1 MVGEKLDSPPPPA
14 VAGYRRSTGPQSVDS
29 QTRAGGSFGAGQG
42 DEWRPRSSSRSTARS
57 LPLSFS
63 LFSTPL
69 KKSLAE
75 TTKEGR
81 SKNAEQQEQQREEEE
96 EEEDYR
102 TTKEMGS
109 AEREGAGGG
118 GEAEGVRENGGMKQQ
133 EGIRKLVVG
142 VCVMEKKVRE
152 QDEEEEEE
160 DEEEEEEKK
169 GS

>member
-1 MVGEKLDSPPPPA
+1 MASAVQFAVYRAVSPSLLLSLLPLDDHAGEEKPRGDDEGRKEQERGA
-14 VAGYRRSTGPQSVDS
+14 A
-29 QTRAGGSFGAGQG
+29 RAG
-42 DEWRPRSSSRSTARS
+42 
-57 LPLSFS
+57 
-63 LFSTPL
+63 
-69 KKSLAE
+69 
-75 TTKEGR
+75 
-81 SKNAEQQEQQREEEE
+81 

-118 GEAEGVRENGGMKQQ
+118 AEAEGVRENGGMKQQ
-133 EGIRKLVVG
+133 EGIGKLVVG

-160 DEEEEEEKK
+160 EEEEKE